1 MAMLKKS
8 TMTKGKLI
16 PGGGEE
22 DGAGKEDNKPGKKVK
37 FKTEYGTMGV
47 TITPED
53 EVAVRRDSKWGM
65 VFGDKAA
72 AMHAMGFKRYT
83 MDDGT
88 SVFLKNKPGERDF
101 GYGST
106 EGTWGESQM
115 GYAVPYGKSEG
126 RIVAMTKDESGK
138 YIPAQA
144 NLSEGDIVRTGENM
158 FNEYVNRTMSFA
170 KGRIEKFKQ
179 SGSFR
184 TRGEGG
190 KKVEYRG
197 QAPTESTETFG
208 AKVESKTGIRGM
220 SPNFNDKYEMV
231 EPPSGQ
237 RYARLKTKK

>member
-126 RIVAMTKDESGK
+126 
-138 YIPAQA
+138 
-144 NLSEGDIVRTGENM
+144 
-158 FNEYVNRTMSFA
+158 
-170 KGRIEKFKQ
+170 
-179 SGSFR
+179 
-184 TRGEGG
+184 
-190 KKVEYRG
+190 
-197 QAPTESTETFG
+197 
-208 AKVESKTGIRGM
+208 
-220 SPNFNDKYEMV
+220 
-231 EPPSGQ
+231 PSHLG
-237 RYARLKTKK
+237 